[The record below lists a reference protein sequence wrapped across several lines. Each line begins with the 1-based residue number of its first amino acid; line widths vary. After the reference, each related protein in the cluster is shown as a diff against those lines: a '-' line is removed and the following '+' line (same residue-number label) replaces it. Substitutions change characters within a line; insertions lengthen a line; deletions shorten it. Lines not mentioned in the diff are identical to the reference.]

1 MNFIPRDKAPAKT
14 NKFYYTNI
22 NKYVKNGY
30 PLPNCTCYAYGR
42 AYEVLN
48 KQPDLPTAN
57 AKNWYASTKHY
68 KKDKEPSVG
77 SIICFGKGKSGKGHV
92 AFVEYFDKK
101 TKAIKTSNSAYKGT
115 LFYMQTLKPPY
126 NFGTYEFQGFIHIID
141 VSPEPEPTQP
151 HIYYIVQKG
160 DNLSKIAKKYGTTWK
175 DIYNKNKT
183 LIDNQAK
190 KHGIKSNFFNHI
202 YIGQK
207 LLIK

>member
-1 MNFIPRDKAPAKT
+1 MNFIPRTKAPEKT

-30 PLPNCTCYAYGR
+30 PLPNCTTYAYGR

-48 KQPDLPTAN
+48 KDPDLPTAN
-57 AKNWYASTKHY
+57 AKNWYKTC
-68 KKDKEPSVG
+68 KKYIKDDIPSVG
-77 SIICFGKGKSGKGHV
+77 SIICFKGGKSGLGHV
-92 AFVEYFDKK
+92 AFVEFVNEK
-101 TKAIKTSNSAYKGT
+101 TKEIKTSNSAYQGT

-126 NFGTYEFQGFIHIID
+126 NFGTFKFIGFIHIID
-141 VSPEPEPTQP
+141 TSPEPEPPQP
-151 HIYYIVQKG
+151 HIYYIVKKG

-190 KHGIKSNFFNHI
+190 KHGVKSNFFNYI